1 MSIDVAQ
8 LEKDADALGLADQA
22 LTGISD
28 LAKRA
33 LLIEKEIEDLE
44 STLQER
50 KEVLRDITDNRL
62 PEAMRELNMN
72 SFRMADGSFIEVKP
86 FYSASIPADRKG
98 EAYEWLRSKG
108 FDDII
113 KNTVSVQFG
122 RGEDGKAGTLISEIR
137 AKGLIPEQAEK
148 IEPSTLK
155 AFIKDLVEQ
164 GVDFDSEL
172 FGAYI
177 GWKAKIKSK

>member
-1 MSIDVAQ
+1 MSIDVSQ

-28 LAKRA
+28 LAKIA
-33 LLIEKEIEDLE
+33 LKIEKEIEDLE
-44 STLQER
+44 LTLTER
-50 KEVLRDITDNRL
+50 KEALRDITDNRL
-62 PEAMRELNMN
+62 PEAMREINL
-72 SFRMADGSFIEVKP
+72 SKFEMADGSFIEVKP
-86 FYSASIPADRKG
+86 FYSASIPADKRG
-98 EAYEWLRSKG
+98 EAFEWLRAKG

-122 RGEDGKAGTLISEIR
+122 RGDDAKAGNLIEEIR
-137 AKGLIPEQAEK
+137 AKGMIPEQAEK

-164 GVDFDSEL
+164 GVEFDSEL

>member
-1 MSIDVAQ
+1 
-8 LEKDADALGLADQA
+8 
-22 LTGISD
+22 
-28 LAKRA
+28 
-33 LLIEKEIEDLE
+33 
-44 STLQER
+44 
-50 KEVLRDITDNRL
+50 
-62 PEAMRELNMN
+62 MREINMTK
-72 SFRMADGSFIEVKP
+72 FAMADGSVIEVKP
-86 FYSASIPADRKG
+86 FYSASIPADRRG

-122 RGEDGKAGTLISEIR
+122 RAEDKKAGDLIQDIR

-164 GVDFDSEL
+164 GVEFDSEL

>member
-1 MSIDVAQ
+1 MSIDVSQ
-8 LEKDADALGLADQA
+8 LEMDADALGLADQS

-28 LAKRA
+28 LAKKA

-44 STLQER
+44 ATLSER
-50 KEVLRDITDNRL
+50 KEALRDITDNRL
-62 PEAMRELNMN
+62 PEAMREINMTK
-72 SFRMADGSFIEVKP
+72 FAMADGSVIEVKP
-86 FYSASIPADRKG
+86 FYSASIPADRRG

-122 RGEDGKAGTLISEIR
+122 RAEDKKAGDLIQDIR

-164 GVDFDSEL
+164 GVEFDSEL